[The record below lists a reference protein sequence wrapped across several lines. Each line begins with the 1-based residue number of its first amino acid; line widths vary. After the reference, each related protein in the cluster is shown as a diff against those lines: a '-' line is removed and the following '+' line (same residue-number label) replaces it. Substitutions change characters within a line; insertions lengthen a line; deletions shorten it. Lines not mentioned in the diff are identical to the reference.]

1 MNISDPPTKPIRS
14 MDGSIYLDGGR
25 PNPAIQSID
34 RRRAPINERVDP
46 YPAGDGIG
54 RRWPERRWKEKEKG
68 KRGKKRKERKTA
80 RCALESGM
88 RTSRAGFVRLL
99 MYVMSLF
106 SYDN

>member
-25 PNPAIQSID
+25 PTPAIQSID

-54 RRWPERRWKEKEKG
+54 RRWPERRWKEKGKG
-68 KRGKKRKERKTA
+68 KRGKKKKGTKNRPVRVGEWNEN
-80 RCALESGM
+80 ESCGVCSV
-88 RTSRAGFVRLL
+88 T
-99 MYVMSLF
+99 YVCNELIQLR
-106 SYDN
+106 